1 MGCKTCRSECGR
13 EDGCGSRKATQKE
26 LLDSL
31 VARLYPTRLWGE
43 PDARASLEDGVSP
56 SEAVVLAQRLSTA
69 LKVPAY
75 MLPGGEDDLCSFIYL
90 LCLGREPSLLELRDG
105 HSANAAAG
113 DENLWLEA
121 DTLRERYLRISLS
134 SLGRLACVQE
144 VAMELSTRG
153 SDCPPGMAVIRELP
167 QPGVFE
173 PLLLKR
179 FQRTVDLLQAHDVE
193 HLDMGLL
200 DVDAA
205 AFGLAPG
212 PYAERFGTPPALLN
226 YLFYAAP
233 VLTATAT
240 YLPLPAA
247 VQAAIKSG
255 GGVGA
260 DRLVVSSA

>member
-13 EDGCGSRKATQKE
+13 EDGCGSRKAAQKE
-26 LLDSL
+26 ILESL
-31 VARLYPTRLWGE
+31 IARLYPTRLWGE
-43 PDARASLEDGVSP
+43 PDARASLEDGVAP
-56 SEAVVLAQRLSTA
+56 SEVVALAQRLSTA

-105 HSANAAAG
+105 QCAAAD
-113 DENLWLEA
+113 DEGLWLEA
-121 DTLRERYLRISLS
+121 DTLRERYLRVSLS

-173 PLLLKR
+173 PMLLKR

-205 AFGLAPG
+205 AFELLPG
-212 PYAERFGTPPALLN
+212 TYPDRFSTPPALLN

-247 VQAAIKSG
+247 IQAAIRSG
-255 GGVGA
+255 GGVGR
-260 DRLVVSSA
+260 DQLVVSSA